1 MLLYGSLEHSKL
13 LKFSDI
19 SYELFLSYLTICI
32 NLTVH
37 VTTCS

>member
-1 MLLYGSLEHSKL
+1 MPLYSSLEHSKL

-19 SYELFLSYLTICI
+19 SYELFLSSIAISI

-37 VTTCS
+37 VQTCS